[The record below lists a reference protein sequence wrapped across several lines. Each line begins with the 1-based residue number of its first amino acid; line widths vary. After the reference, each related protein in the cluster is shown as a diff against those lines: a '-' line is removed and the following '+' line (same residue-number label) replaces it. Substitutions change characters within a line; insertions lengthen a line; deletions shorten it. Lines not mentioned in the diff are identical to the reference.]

1 MNEEASKT
9 FRSAPP
15 ILGCLRLRSCLY
27 CVKYANKRL
36 KYCSFLFMF
45 NLHLTVIDAIKQP
58 RIL

>member
-1 MNEEASKT
+1 MKKLLELSDQPLP
-9 FRSAPP
+9 FF
-15 ILGCLRLRSCLY
+15 GCLRLGSCLY
-27 CVKYANKRL
+27 CVKCANKRL